1 MKSNNFWWGFI
12 IVLILAFLAG
22 MHFKQT
28 PAGEI
33 IKRDTIYKVKTDT
46 FKVDSIVAKYTTITK
61 LIRDTMRTTDSIPVV
76 VQVPIST
83 SFYDSLLVNNDDSIH
98 FKAQISGYRT
108 SLDSLW
114 LTTRVKEKEV
124 IVERYLK
131 SKPPIFS
138 YGIQAG
144 AGYGLFNKKP
154 DVYIGFGVSVN
165 L

>member
-1 MKSNNFWWGFI
+1 MKSNNNIAGLV
-12 IVLILAFLAG
+12 IVLVLSFLLG
-22 MHFKQT
+22 YNFQYK

-33 IKRDTIYKVKTDT
+33 QIQRDTIYKVKTDT

-114 LTTRVKEKEV
+114 LTTRVKEKET
-124 IVERYLK
+124 IVKQKR
-131 SKPPIFS
+131 PFVS